1 MDKRLQAIAEN
12 FDKMKIGV
20 DEPFKFNCTMCGK
33 CCKGRTDILLNPKDV
48 FNLAKELNMAPI
60 QVIEKY
66 CEVYV
71 GESSRIPIVRLV
83 PVGPYQIC
91 PLLKGNRCSVHNAK
105 PTVCAIFPI
114 GRAFSLPVEEA
125 GNAKFS
131 GKDIQYIL
139 QPITCGD
146 KRKEHTVR
154 EWLTDFNI
162 PVDDQFFVDWQTS
175 VCKIGACIRE
185 IEKTFP
191 ESVMGQIFNL
201 IFASAYVNYITTQDF
216 KEQFDK
222 NIAKVVELVEML
234 PKKLGDFYKFIKE
247 NNEGG
252 NSDD

>member
-1 MDKRLQAIAEN
+1 
-12 FDKMKIGV
+12 
-20 DEPFKFNCTMCGK
+20 
-33 CCKGRTDILLNPKDV
+33 
-48 FNLAKELNMAPI
+48 LAKELDMAPI

-154 EWLTDFNI
+154 EWLSDFNI

-175 VCKIGACIRE
+175 VCRIGACIRE

-191 ESVMGQIFNL
+191 KSVMGQIFNL

-252 NSDD
+252 DNNDG